1 MAQVNEATITPS
13 KIPTSPTAATISS
26 PPTQTPPVMTTVS
39 TTTYPILDTPTDDD
53 SLKLSSLVRDMRVQ
67 MPEAWV
73 DIDPKTE
80 EEVMFGLTTA
90 FGRVDT
96 SQFVK
101 KKMGL
106 SYMSWAKAW
115 EMVLDVAPDAH
126 YDFCTFNGDMF
137 RTINGTAMVF
147 SIITIRGVSRFMW
160 LPVMNASNKCIPIK
174 DITAMDINR
183 SWMRCLVKNIAMF
196 KLGLNVYN
204 GEDLPSDIAEERKE
218 LQAKITQVTK
228 LGQQKVKMDKDA
240 VMRVMSE
247 LNDGDPNPAN
257 IKSIDV
263 CEKIIEE
270 LKKIGKTEKT
280 NKDNKK
286 EVKE

>member
-1 MAQVNEATITPS
+1 
-13 KIPTSPTAATISS
+13 
-26 PPTQTPPVMTTVS
+26 
-39 TTTYPILDTPTDDD
+39 
-53 SLKLSSLVRDMRVQ
+53 
-67 MPEAWV
+67 
-73 DIDPKTE
+73 
-80 EEVMFGLTTA
+80 
-90 FGRVDT
+90 
-96 SQFVK
+96 
-101 KKMGL
+101 
-106 SYMSWAKAW
+106 
-115 EMVLDVAPDAH
+115 
-126 YDFCTFNGDMF
+126 
-137 RTINGTAMVF
+137 
-147 SIITIRGVSRFMW
+147 
-160 LPVMNASNKCIPIK
+160 
-174 DITAMDINR
+174 MDINK

-218 LQAKITQVTK
+218 LQAKIAQVTK
-228 LGQQKVKMDKDA
+228 LGQQKVKIDKDA

-263 CEKIIEE
+263 CGKIIEE